1 MKTFKTSLGGY
12 NKEEVKEFVN
22 EVTLKY
28 ENLLTAY
35 KSLQKELELKNKEM
49 ERYTNIE
56 ASLQKAI
63 IVAEETT
70 NQMKKLAKDEGASI
84 VNDAKKNASRI
95 INDALIKADHIEK
108 DSIELKRKIKEYK
121 RKIKEIMKE
130 QLQLMDEIDDY
141 TDLY

>member
-1 MKTFKTSLGGY
+1 MKTFKTSLSGY
-12 NKEEVKEFVN
+12 NKNEVKEFVN
-22 EVTLKY
+22 EVTYKY

-35 KSLQKELELKNKEM
+35 KALQKELELKNKEM

>member
-1 MKTFKTSLGGY
+1 MQRFNTSFSGY
-12 NKEEVKEFVN
+12 NKKEVKAFVD
-22 EVTLKY
+22 EVTTKY
-28 ENLLTAY
+28 ERLLNAY
-35 KSLQKELELKNKEM
+35 KSLQKELETKEQEL

-70 NQMKKLAKDEGASI
+70 NQMKKLAKDEGVTI

-95 INDALIKADHIEK
+95 INDALVKADHIER
-108 DSIELKRKIKEYK
+108 DSLELKRKIKEYK

>member
-1 MKTFKTSLGGY
+1 MKTFSTSLSGY
-12 NKEEVKEFVN
+12 NKNEVKAFVN
-22 EVTLKY
+22 EVTTKY
-28 ENLLTAY
+28 ENLLNAY
-35 KSLQKELELKNKEM
+35 KSLQKELDNKTQEL

-70 NQMKKLAKDEGASI
+70 NQMKRLAKDEGNNI

-95 INDALIKADHIEK
+95 INDALVKADHIER
-108 DSIELKRKIKEYK
+108 DSLELKRKIKEYK

-130 QLQLMDEIDDY
+130 QLQLMDEIDDFPNY
-141 TDLY
+141 Y